1 MAILAN
7 QKILTL
13 DWWKRADQLQPGD
26 IVFDR
31 QGKPVEVKLVQD
43 CRPEVCY
50 EVLFN
55 DHLTVGGDHN
65 LGFLLEDKTY
75 RHKEVCYQGKRTPTI
90 KLRPKRLSEIADEP
104 LKRQD
109 KFGKTKYSIPT
120 TQPIQLPAQDLP
132 VPAFV
137 FGFWIMNR
145 RPARHFW
152 VQDEYR
158 ETLETLF
165 KDHGYK
171 TKFQGQSN
179 RFTIAPTIESQLAP
193 NIPRFIP
200 NNYLMGSAEQ
210 RLQLFRGI
218 IHGKT
223 RTYNE
228 KTDVFRISTTSWPL
242 IKQIQWLAESLGH
255 KTQLSQHYILKHYSL
270 VFKSKLP
277 LVQNQRSKPIKWVMA
292 RRFIK
297 EINEIQ
303 GQPCVTIETKGEDN
317 TILVGEGF
325 IACR

>member
-7 QKILTL
+7 QKILTF

-31 QGKPVEVKLVQD
+31 QGKPVEVRLVQD

-50 EVLFN
+50 EVVF
-55 DHLTVGGDHN
+55 DDFLTLGGDQN

-75 RHKEVCYQGKRTPTI
+75 RHKEVCYKGYRKSTI
-90 KLRPKRLSEIADEP
+90 KLRPKLLSDIANKP
-104 LKRQD
+104 LVRE
-109 KFGKTKYSIPT
+109 GKYQTTKYSIQT
-120 TQPIQLPAQDLP
+120 TKPIELPAQDLP
-132 VPAFV
+132 VPPFV

-145 RPARHFW
+145 RPARYFV
-152 VQDEYR
+152 VQDSYR
-158 ETLETLF
+158 ETLVQEF
-165 KDHGYK
+165 KDRGYQPVFSGASK
-171 TKFQGQSN
+171 
-179 RFTIAPTIESQLAP
+179 RFTVLPTIESQLAP
-193 NIPRFIP
+193 LIPRLIP

-210 RLQLFRGI
+210 RLALFRGI
-218 IHGKT
+218 IHGKA

-255 KTQLSQHYILKHYSL
+255 RTHLSQHYILKHYTL
-270 VFKSKLP
+270 MFKSKLP
-277 LVQNQRSKPIKWVMA
+277 LVQNQRSKPIKWTMA

-303 GQPCVTIETKGEDN
+303 GQPCVTIETTGEDN